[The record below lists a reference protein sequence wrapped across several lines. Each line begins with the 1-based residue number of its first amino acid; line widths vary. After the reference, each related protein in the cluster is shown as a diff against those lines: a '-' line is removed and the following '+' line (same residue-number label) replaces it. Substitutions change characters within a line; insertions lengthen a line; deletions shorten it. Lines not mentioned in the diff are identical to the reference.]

1 MTVLIG
7 LEEKFSYISL
17 VRFKIV
23 LYNKVTIRLENLS
36 ERHEDIFCSFELHLA
51 PLQSSDG
58 NINYA
63 NLSPN

>member
-1 MTVLIG
+1 MTVLMG
-7 LEEKFSYISL
+7 LEEKFSFMSL
-17 VRFKIV
+17 VRLKIV
-23 LYNKVTIRLENLS
+23 LYKVTIRLENLS